1 MKKMKTYNNI
11 IVKINLV
18 IIKINK
24 MMIII
29 VKNNMKINQK
39 IKNMN
44 IKILKFRVIF
54 ILKEIQK
61 RNLKEYN
68 NKNTIQIKMIVII
81 ALIVVLF

>member
-1 MKKMKTYNNI
+1 
-11 IVKINLV
+11 
-18 IIKINK
+18 
-24 MMIII
+24 
-29 VKNNMKINQK
+29 
-39 IKNMN
+39 MN

-81 ALIVVLF
+81 ASIVVLF